1 MSNLCCI
8 HTSPTTP
15 PSNSFHSAPRE
26 ISAITAEGTR
36 VLFSCCFCNL
46 PPPPVLRLCSGRSAR
61 GLCAH
66 PIGVLHTPCLTL
78 TPRHAEQT
86 SISRSL
92 SIRDADSTRSH
103 VGGGAQGRAPV
114 WVPLPGPQHLLDG
127 SVLPTE
133 TASHRRHVS
142 AGEPERGDR
151 HGTKGTQLG
160 KGDTQGTERS
170 RCRK

>member
-15 PSNSFHSAPRE
+15 PRNSFHSAPRE
-26 ISAITAEGTR
+26 ILAITAEGTR
-36 VLFSCCFCNL
+36 VLFSRCFCNL
-46 PPPPVLRLCSGRSAR
+46 PPTPPPALRRPQHSGPLCSPDRCSAHTVSHPYTT
-61 GLCAH
+61 AH
-66 PIGVLHTPCLTL
+66 RTDLNFQVALDTRCQQHTL
-78 TPRHAEQT
+78 
-86 SISRSL
+86 
-92 SIRDADSTRSH
+92 H
-103 VGGGAQGRAPV
+103 VGRGAQGRAPV
-114 WVPLPGPQHLLDG
+114 WVPLPGPQHLPDS

-133 TASHRRHVS
+133 TASHRPRVS

-160 KGDTQGTERS
+160 KGDTQETERS